1 MKGKFICTEE
11 AAKEMISAEM
21 SVVTDSKLQEPEKA
35 VTGGAQSPVI
45 SPQLHKTRS
54 EASEAP
60 TTALDLKR

>member
-21 SVVTDSKLQEPEKA
+21 SVLTDKLQEPEKA
-35 VTGGAQSPVI
+35 VTGGAQSPA
-45 SPQLHKTRS
+45 PQLHKTRS

>member
-1 MKGKFICTEE
+1 MKAKFICTEE

-21 SVVTDSKLQEPEKA
+21 SILTDKLQEPEKP
-35 VTGGAQSPVI
+35 VTGEAQSPVI

-60 TTALDLKR
+60 TAALDVKR

>member
-21 SVVTDSKLQEPEKA
+21 SVLTDKLQEPEKA
-35 VTGGAQSPVI
+35 VTSEAQSPVI